1 MLLDL
6 LPKLRIL
13 LNADLLRLFVDELV
27 QAT

>member
-13 LNADLLRLFVDELV
+13 LNADLLRLVVDELV